1 MTTSVKLN
9 GRALMSNLNKPS
21 PDIIVSLIN
30 RDNNSSINVNQVT
43 FGQPESIVGSEE
55 RNTTTPVLAITEQG
69 LTGSARV
76 EYTRLDLSV
85 LFDGITIK
93 IKAPEE
99 VSPDGILN
107 VVNKL
112 YGLQLSKDEIVNTE
126 VDLTPNEDGKVMYTI
141 TAKDSIVYTG
151 SFELELL
158 VKPSVI
164 AGAILTEAGGY
175 LLTENGQPLLVD
187 ILSVDTTE

>member
-1 MTTSVKLN
+1 MTTSIKLN

-30 RDNNSSINVNQVT
+30 KDNNASINVNQVA
-43 FGQPESIVGSEE
+43 FGQPEVIAGSAE
-55 RNTTTPVLAITEQG
+55 RNTAAPVLAIPDQG

-112 YGLQLSKDEIVNTE
+112 YGLQLSKDEIINTE
-126 VDLTPNEDGKVMYTI
+126 VDLTPNKDGKVMYTI
-141 TAKDSIVYTG
+141 AAKDSIVYTG

-164 AGAILTEAGGY
+164 AGALLTESGGY

-187 ILSVDTTE
+187 VSSS